1 MADYVNRRKTIL
13 QFSLDNYPLSDE
25 IIWWMFAF
33 QFRKIFLYRDFY
45 IKNTREHHKL
55 FYGAILEKD
64 NYYFYIK
71 YGLGKYKEKT
81 LDFRFNKQKLKLKL
95 IIYNLLR
102 IKVNN
107 LVFIKKENFKGFI
120 KEIKSFDRHIK
131 SPSLVVVVSNGE
143 EEIAYTPKEIWKNF

>member
-95 IIYNLLR
+95 IIYNLLG
-102 IKVNN
+102 INVNK
-107 LVFIKKENFKGFI
+107 LVFIN
-120 KEIKSFDRHIK
+120 
-131 SPSLVVVVSNGE
+131 
-143 EEIAYTPKEIWKNF
+143 